1 MAQVYYLITKI
12 KWEYDTQ
19 PNILKG
25 GTAICFGGGGGRMA
39 ARVVSNHLA
48 LTLSLPAAVHYGA
61 DLATPINIDMSLR
74 PQSEISDQLWD
85 FVSTE
90 W

>member
-19 PNILKG
+19 PNTLKG
-25 GTAICFGGGGGRMA
+25 GTAICFGGGWVA
-39 ARVVSNHLA
+39 AHGVSNIIA
-48 LTLSLPAAVHYGA
+48 LSLSVAVHYGA
-61 DLATPINIDMSLR
+61 DLATPINIDTSLR
-74 PQSEISDQLWD
+74 PRSEISDQLWD